1 MCPGVI
7 FKVSSRAAFS
17 GTAGSCAVFLVLRIR
32 GKVLMKVVGKRRKPL
47 PFPLNNW
54 DEFVEL
60 SWNFRKDKTFVPR
73 GGYKFKTFEEA
84 SLWEE
89 RMLLGE
95 IPPAGYQ
102 HRKGDIYVCEIENNS
117 VDRSHQQV

>member
-1 MCPGVI
+1 
-7 FKVSSRAAFS
+7 
-17 GTAGSCAVFLVLRIR
+17 
-32 GKVLMKVVGKRRKPL
+32 MKVVGKRREPL

-60 SWNFRKDKTFVPR
+60 AMTFRKEKLEFPR
-73 GGYKFKTFEEA
+73 GVYRFKTFEEA

-95 IPPAGYQ
+95 APPAKTAQ
-102 HRKGDIYVCEIENNS
+102 RQK
-117 VDRSHQQV
+117 